1 MPISPSAK
9 KALRVS
15 RRKTGF
21 NRHRKALLKTATKQ
35 VTIEGL
41 PQAFSLIDR
50 AVKWNLMHKNKAA
63 RLKSRLAKTVTAA
76 SDTPAKTKS
85 VKKSSVIK
93 AVTPKSAPA
102 KKPAK
107 KPTAKKK

>member
-35 VTIEGL
+35 VTIETL
-41 PQAFSLIDR
+41 PNAFSLIDR

-63 RLKSRLAKTVTAA
+63 RLKSRLSKTVATTETPNK
-76 SDTPAKTKS
+76 SKPAKVAAAKATATKKTTS
-85 VKKSSVIK
+85 
-93 AVTPKSAPA
+93 A

-107 KPTAKKK
+107 KSVAKKK